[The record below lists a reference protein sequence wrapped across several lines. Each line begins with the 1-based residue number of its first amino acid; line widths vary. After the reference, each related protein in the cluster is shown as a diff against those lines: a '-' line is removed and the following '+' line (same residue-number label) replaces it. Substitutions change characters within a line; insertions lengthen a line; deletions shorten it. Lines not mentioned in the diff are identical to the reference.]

1 MSEAAPV
8 AAAPTPH
15 PAQPAPDAL
24 DPSKLS
30 KLSKPS
36 KLSRRAITVAA
47 AGLLLV
53 VAAGA
58 GYWRFVRAIDVPV
71 AVAAAGAIAA
81 RVVGPGTVQ
90 ARIPVTLS
98 ARIGATVVQMHA
110 DVGDAVQQGQLL
122 VTLDDRDLSARR
134 GVVAGQQ
141 DALLRNT
148 EGARAALAKAQADLE
163 LARGKQRRD
172 AELLAQ
178 GFVSQAVLDAS
189 NAVRDGAAAG
199 VAAAQA
205 ALSAR
210 AAEARSLAHE
220 SRYAETVLSYT
231 RLVAPMHGVVIQR
244 LAEVGNTVVPGTPL
258 LKIVDPKSLWVAT
271 RVDESVVGRVQP
283 GQAASIRL
291 RSGEV
296 LPGKVARIA
305 RQSDAAT
312 RELDVHVAFDTVPQ
326 RFAIDQ
332 EAEVS
337 IGVGED
343 RGILVPLTALTR
355 DKAGREGVLVIDG
368 GSAGGR
374 TRFQPVQ
381 TGGADAR
388 QALVLKGLAGGETI
402 VAQASGVTAKQRV
415 RPASG
420 SGSAP

>member
-1 MSEAAPV
+1 MSAAPPV
-8 AAAPTPH
+8 APAPTPR
-15 PAQPAPDAL
+15 PDRPAL
-24 DPSKLS
+24 DAA
-30 KLSKPS
+30 KPS
-36 KLSRRAITVAA
+36 RLSRRSITIAA

-90 ARIPVTLS
+90 ARVPVTLS
-98 ARIGATVVQMHA
+98 ARISATVVQVHV

-141 DALLRNT
+141 EALLRNT
-148 EGARAALAKAQADLE
+148 EGARAGLAKAQADLE
-163 LARGKQRRD
+163 LARSKQRRD
-172 AELLAQ
+172 AELLAH

-189 NAVRDGAAAG
+189 NSARDSAAAG
-199 VAAAQA
+199 VDAAQA

-210 AAEARSLAHE
+210 AADARSLSQEA
-220 SRYAETVLSYT
+220 RYADTVLSYS
-231 RLVAPMHGVVIQR
+231 RLVSPINGVVIQR
-244 LAEVGNTVVPGTPL
+244 LGEVGNTVVPGTPL
-258 LKIVDPKSLWVAT
+258 MKIVDPKSLWVAT

-283 GQAASIRL
+283 GQTASIRL

-343 RGILVPLTALTR
+343 RGILVPLTALMR
-355 DKAGREGVLVIDG
+355 DKAGRQGVLVID
-368 GSAGGR
+368 GGR
-374 TRFQPVQ
+374 TRFQPVEP
-381 TGGADAR
+381 GGADAR
-388 QALVLKGLAGGETI
+388 QALIRKGLAGAETV
-402 VAQASGVTAKQRV
+402 VAPAAGVTANQRV
-415 RPASG
+415 RPAAA
-420 SGSAP
+420 SAP